1 MNKEEYAATL
11 MFPLGEY
18 HPEFDRYFTGV
29 VYIQPV
35 SDEQIHMSNLTFEPG
50 CRNHWHVHK
59 AEQGGGQM
67 LLCTGGRGWYQA
79 WGEEA
84 VPMTPGT
91 VVHIPPGVKHWHG
104 AANDSW
110 FSHLAIEIEGVN
122 TGADWYDPVSEE
134 EYQKLK

>member
-1 MNKEEYAATL
+1 MQQTVSLFSGEINGRCVFTTL
-11 MFPLGEY
+11 S
-18 HPEFDRYFTGV
+18 R
-29 VYIQPV
+29 
-35 SDEQIHMSNLTFEPG
+35 FEKFSLF
-50 CRNHWHVHK
+50 K

-104 AANDSW
+104 AAKDSW